1 VFLSFPT
8 LTEDPFRN
16 APDPRFHFPARQ
28 QAAARAWLESSEF
41 LDGGL
46 AVITGDAGTGKS
58 CLVDHV
64 VTSLPPRVVAVNLD
78 PPPQS
83 ADEVCEGVLAAFAH
97 SAPGKRKS
105 DLFGA
110 ASTVLLRNHADD
122 RRAALIID
130 DAQDLKKRAL
140 EGVRLLA
147 DVRSGD
153 KPVLA
158 IMLAGRPGLEQAF
171 EQAFAPGPAA
181 GPSSRAPKHFRLEG
195 FDAQETADYIGHRLA
210 VAGDGQRQAFAGDTY
225 ELICHHTAGV
235 PRQINKLCALA
246 MRRAHRQG
254 HAVVSAAIVTETLRN
269 FDPSE
274 AALPRRAVPRPQPA
288 RAEATA
294 RPGRMDSEAKLR
306 GRRAADAAPPVAESG
321 AERDVMALA
330 ESVNALKA
338 ELAKSAK
345 QRTELSK
352 ALEQIQAEKERLAAE
367 LAAREEVL
375 QRRDRDA
382 GERARQHAEQAET
395 LRLEHEAAPQNLP
408 LLDDPVGDT
417 DDGSPLR
424 VVSARVV
431 RNELPPE
438 PLPPASP
445 PAPRVAAPPPVA
457 PAQPVT
463 PGRRCLLV
471 ALDRDGRAREHA
483 LEKSTV
489 LLGSSADND
498 IRIESAYISP
508 HHAQLVLTESGAVI
522 GDMSSING
530 TYVNAQRI
538 RRHVLRDGDVI
549 TVGKHRFRY
558 VEQFRAE
565 PEAPPSAYRPGWL
578 DE

>member
-41 LDGGL
+41 YDGGF
-46 AVITGDAGTGKS
+46 AVVTGEAGTGKS
-58 CLVDHV
+58 CLVDQV

-83 ADEVCEGVLAAFAH
+83 ADEVCEGVIAAFAH

-130 DAQDLKKRAL
+130 DAQDLKQRVLA
-140 EGVRLLA
+140 GVRLLA

-153 KPVLA
+153 QPVLA
-158 IMLAGRPGLEQAF
+158 IMLAGRPELEQSFA
-171 EQAFAPGPAA
+171 QAFAPGPDAD
-181 GPSSRAPKHFRLEG
+181 PSSRVPKHFRLEG

-225 ELICHHTAGV
+225 ELICQHTAGV

-254 HAVVSAAIVTETLRN
+254 QAVVSAAIVTETLRN
-269 FDPSE
+269 FDPLE
-274 AALPRRAVPRPQPA
+274 AALPRRVVPRPQPA

-294 RPGRMDSEAKLR
+294 RPGRMDSDAKLR
-306 GRRAADAAPPVAESG
+306 GRRAADAAPARDASG

-352 ALEQIQAEKERLAAE
+352 ALEAIQAEKERLAAE
-367 LAAREEVL
+367 LAARE
-375 QRRDRDA
+375 
-382 GERARQHAEQAET
+382 
-395 LRLEHEAAPQNLP
+395 AAPQNLP
-408 LLDDPVGDT
+408 MLDDPVADT
-417 DDGSPLR
+417 DDRSPLW
-424 VVSARVV
+424 VVSARVM
-431 RNELPPE
+431 RNEPPPE
-438 PLPPASP
+438 PPPELLPDLPAEPPPP
-445 PAPRVAAPPPVA
+445 PAPRPEPPPASRATASRATAPRATAPPPAA
-457 PAQPVT
+457 PAQPVI

-471 ALDRDGRAREHA
+471 ALDRDGRVREHA

-508 HHAQLVLTESGAVI
+508 HHAQLFLTETGAMI
-522 GDMSSING
+522 GDLSSING

-538 RRHVLRDGDVI
+538 RRQVLRNGDVI
-549 TVGKHRFRY
+549 TVGKHRFKY
-558 VEQFRAE
+558 VEEIRVE
-565 PEAPPSAYRPGWL
+565 PKAPPSAYRPGWL